1 MSMEMKINGSYNQSA
16 IHYAERQKEEQP
28 LDGTKKTKKAENG
41 KNDAKTPGSISNP
54 QDEYIRSEKSE
65 KKPSGLYRLGQD
77 EHGNRKIFYE
87 QPGKPGST
95 EEKGRQDTKA
105 AESEKKDNGRQTAA
119 NPQQP
124 GKPEKKCTAN
134 TDKVER
140 EIRKLKEK
148 KQQLEQQIKSA
159 SGDEKEVQELEKKL
173 AEVENELRQK
183 DNDVYRR
190 QNTSFSGDV
199 S

>member
-87 QPGKPGST
+87 QPGKP
-95 EEKGRQDTKA
+95 
-105 AESEKKDNGRQTAA
+105 
-119 NPQQP
+119 
-124 GKPEKKCTAN
+124 EKKCTAN